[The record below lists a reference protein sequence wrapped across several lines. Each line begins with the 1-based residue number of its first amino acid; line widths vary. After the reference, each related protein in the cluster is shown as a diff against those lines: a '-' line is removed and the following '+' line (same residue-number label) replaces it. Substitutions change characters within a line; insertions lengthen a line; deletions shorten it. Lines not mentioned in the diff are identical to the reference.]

1 MNKFFKIISLLLA
14 AMLLTASLASCDPA
28 EKGGTNE
35 AAVSSSSEK
44 YTPHRFGVADAAA
57 SGVKIGMTEEQVTEI
72 LGQPDD
78 RQSVTND
85 NFIYGEYVSMRYG
98 KLNLSFYDINEQGDF
113 TLCIIYSE
121 SPEVKFAGGLHVGS
135 TKNDVL
141 EAFTHEQEPQPLY
154 FSTTEE
160 SCGDYIYGDINQSWF
175 LEYKPEGV
183 IECAYINRFG
193 EEYDNSYMMEYYYY
207 NPLDWNADKSA
218 YTGDSYSM
226 VFYLD
231 SATDVVTAIR
241 IGYDYVA
248 DDMN

>member
-28 EKGGTNE
+28 EKGGTND

-85 NFIYGEYVSMRYG
+85 YFIYGEYVSMRYG

-160 SCGDYIYGDINQSWF
+160 SCGDYIYG
-175 LEYKPEGV
+175 EYNSTQFVEFKPEGV
-183 IECAYINRFG
+183 VQYAYINRFG
-193 EEYDNSYMMEYYYY
+193 EDNDNSYMMEYYYY
-207 NPLDWNADKSA
+207 NPLEWNVLKDG
-218 YTGDSYSM
+218 YTGDYYNM
-226 VFYLD
+226 VFYMEEEGD
-231 SATDVVTAIR
+231 TVTSIL
-241 IGYDYVA
+241 ISH
-248 DDMN
+248 DMAM